1 MSVRGMRTT
10 LRPYPS
16 IGQTRIDS
24 QPKEWYEAPTERPIR
39 GLGKETAVKGRIAL
53 LASCM
58 TAAAA
63 VAAPVAFASG
73 SGGGNSSSAPG
84 QAQAIANCNANIDKQ
99 VAAGIGPGGGKKEGH
114 TGPTNCDGFFGR
126 P

>member
-63 VAAPVAFASG
+63 VAAPVAFAYG

>member
-1 MSVRGMRTT
+1 MRTT

-63 VAAPVAFASG
+63 VAAPVAFAYG

>member
-1 MSVRGMRTT
+1 MSVRDMRTT

-63 VAAPVAFASG
+63 VAAPVAFAYG

>member
-63 VAAPVAFASG
+63 VAAPVAFAYG
-73 SGGGNSSSAPG
+73 SGGGNSSNAPG
-84 QAQAIANCNANIDKQ
+84 QAHAIANCNANIDKQ

>member
-1 MSVRGMRTT
+1 MTCERRYALTRASVKRGLILSQKSGMR
-10 LRPYPS
+10 PS
-16 IGQTRIDS
+16 
-24 QPKEWYEAPTERPIR
+24 TERPVR

-63 VAAPVAFASG
+63 VAAPVAFAYG

>member
-39 GLGKETAVKGRIAL
+39 GLGKEAAVKGRIAL

-63 VAAPVAFASG
+63 VAAPVAFAYG
-73 SGGGNSSSAPG
+73 GGGGNSSSAPG

>member
-1 MSVRGMRTT
+1 V
-10 LRPYPS
+10 
-16 IGQTRIDS
+16 
-24 QPKEWYEAPTERPIR
+24 KE
-39 GLGKETAVKGRIAL
+39 RIAL
-53 LASCM
+53 FASCM

-63 VAAPVAFASG
+63 VAAPAAFAYAG
-73 SGGGNSSSAPG
+73 GGGNSSNAPG

-99 VAAGIGPGGGKKEGH
+99 VENGIAPGGGKKEGH

>member
-53 LASCM
+53 LPSCM

-63 VAAPVAFASG
+63 VAAPVAFAYG

-114 TGPTNCDGFFGR
+114 TGPTNCNGFFGR

>member
-63 VAAPVAFASG
+63 VAAPVAFAYG
-73 SGGGNSSSAPG
+73 GGGGNSSSAPG

>member
-1 MSVRGMRTT
+1 MR
-10 LRPYPS
+10 PS
-16 IGQTRIDS
+16 
-24 QPKEWYEAPTERPIR
+24 TERPLR

-63 VAAPVAFASG
+63 VAAPVAFAYG